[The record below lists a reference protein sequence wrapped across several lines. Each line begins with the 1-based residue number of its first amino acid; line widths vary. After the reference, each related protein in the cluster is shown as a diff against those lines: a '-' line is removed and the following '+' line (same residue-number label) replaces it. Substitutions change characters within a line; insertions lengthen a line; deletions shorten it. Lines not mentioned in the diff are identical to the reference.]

1 MSGWRDSAI
10 SASTE
15 ISAAIVLEGAE
26 ALGYLKS
33 AQQRLDNAIEE
44 LENIV
49 AEGDGDDET
58 SDSEDDPGE

>member
-15 ISAAIVLEGAE
+15 ISAATVLEGAE

-49 AEGDGDDET
+49 SEDGEEPP
-58 SDSEDDPGE
+58 SDPEDDPEE

>member
-1 MSGWRDSAI
+1 MSGWRDSAA
-10 SASTE
+10 SALNE
-15 ISAAIVLEGAE
+15 ISAAITSEGNE

-49 AEGDGDDET
+49 
-58 SDSEDDPGE
+58 SEDDDDQSDPEDDPEE

>member
-15 ISAAIVLEGAE
+15 ISAATVLEGAE